1 MEALK
6 ISQLTGKIR
15 DLFFPAF
22 NIIEVTGKFWESFS
36 PALWVVSRALDN
48 ALELFSPAVVV
59 VWCTMV
65 VKVADVFVHCGVC
78 DYEMGFCVI
87 NNKVRYTVLN

>member
-36 PALWVVSRALDN
+36 PALWGRQS
-48 ALELFSPAVVV
+48 
-59 VWCTMV
+59 CT
-65 VKVADVFVHCGVC
+65 
-78 DYEMGFCVI
+78 
-87 NNKVRYTVLN
+87 